1 MIDILKIASLRFFKN
16 EPKRRSFLDIQRM
29 ADSIMTN
36 GFINP
41 ILYHRFADVKGSPEY
56 VIDGKCRV
64 LALRLLIKQNKW
76 PSHRLVKGMKSGLVA
91 AIHLSGIS
99 KKQLKEIVIASH
111 GSYSI
116 MTENSLRSFVGK
128 SDIGLHHYAF
138 PEGGLIDFYEEQLD
152 VSAFFTDVKRVS
164 KKNESIGGLLA

>member
-1 MIDILKIASLRFFKN
+1 MIDLLKIDRLKFIKN
-16 EPKRRSFLDIQRM
+16 EPKRRSFLDVQRM

-41 ILYHRFADVKGSPEY
+41 ILYHRFANVKGNPEY
-56 VIDGKCRV
+56 VIDGKCRI

-76 PSHRLVKGMKSGLVA
+76 PSYRLVKGMKSGLIA
-91 AIHLSGIS
+91 GIHLPDIS
-99 KKQLKEIVIASH
+99 KKQLKEIIIASH

-128 SDIGLHHYAF
+128 SDIDLHHYAF
-138 PEGGLIDFYEEQLD
+138 AEGGLINFYEEQLD
-152 VSAFFTDVKRVS
+152 VTAFFTDVKRVS
-164 KKNESIGGLLA
+164 KKNKAIGGLLA